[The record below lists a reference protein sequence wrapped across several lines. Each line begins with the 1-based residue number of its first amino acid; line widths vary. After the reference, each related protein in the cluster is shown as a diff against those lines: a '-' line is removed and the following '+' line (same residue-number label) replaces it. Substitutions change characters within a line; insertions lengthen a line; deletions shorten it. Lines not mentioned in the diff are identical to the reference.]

1 MRVVGQMIESTW
13 KEKCTK
19 KSLVIFILATM
30 LMANETEKADYL
42 MLVYKKFTMGIGLMI
57 EDKEKV

>member
-1 MRVVGQMIESTW
+1 M
-13 KEKCTK
+13 K
-19 KSLVIFILATM
+19 KSQVIFILATM

-42 MLVYKKFTMGIGLMI
+42 MQVYKKYTMGIGQMI